1 MEIHKAMSELVKMTD
16 ADAHRE
22 VTKEA
27 ELSMMPGVKMYLK
40 IPCKGKEDPC
50 VIWVSTLN
58 SSTL

>member
-1 MEIHKAMSELVKMTD
+1 MSELVKMTD